1 VHMPEGGT
9 DPPRMAASA
18 VHPRAGQVGRR
29 PGNGATDGADQG
41 ELAPGDDRRWV
52 MSHTTC
58 VLPTSP
64 VFRRVSLTRRRHRW
78 ASPVSRVVSPVPS
91 SLVSK
96 SVSRCAL
103 WPAASWIFVHIPAQ
117 PSPATGPPSST
128 YTSGIGP
135 SGPVIGHALQTIV
148 PQRGAIVLT
157 WPDDAARMLSAWD
170 RPAHIPRGRGQLG
183 G

>member
-1 VHMPEGGT
+1 MTLDTGCTVHMPEGAPT
-9 DPPRMAASA
+9 
-18 VHPRAGQVGRR
+18 R
-29 PGNGATDGADQG
+29 PGWLHQRCIRVHGRAAADARNGATDGADQR

-103 WPAASWIFVHIPAQ
+103 WPAASWIFVYTRTTIPGYWAATIDLHIGDRAKRAGDRARFTDHR
-117 PSPATGPPSST
+117 PSA
-128 YTSGIGP
+128 
-135 SGPVIGHALQTIV
+135 
-148 PQRGAIVLT
+148 RRNR
-157 WPDDAARMLSAWD
+157 PDLAR
-170 RPAHIPRGRGQLG
+170 
-183 G
+183 